1 MKEANQWSS
10 KLGFILA
17 TAGSAIGL
25 GAIWKFPYVA
35 GTSGGGAFLLVFI
48 LFTVLIG
55 LPLLLAEFIIGRKTQ
70 KNAVESYKA
79 LAPGKKWH
87 WIGYLGIITCF
98 ILLSFYSVV
107 GGWILIY
114 IIKGF
119 TGGLSLSSGFDTLFI
134 DTISNPYATVFGQLL
149 FIVLTILVVAKGVS
163 DGIEKV
169 SQVLMPA
176 LFILFILLMIRSVTP
191 HDAPKGLKFFF
202 MPDFGA
208 MDANTIL
215 YAMGQSFFSLSVG
228 VSVMVTYSAY
238 LEKEENIVQ
247 SAVSVT
253 VLNVLVAV
261 MAGVAIFPAVF
272 AFGLKPDQGPRL
284 LFNVC
289 RRLSLTKC
297 RWASCFYSP
306 FSLLFLFA
314 TLTSAFSMLEI
325 LVAVLSKGDSAKRK
339 RYAWIGGLA
348 IFIVGVP
355 SALSYGILSDVSI
368 FHRSIFDAADFLV
381 SNVLMPLGALLIA
394 VFVPLKIP
402 KQMLFDELKSGSGI
416 KRKWFAVWLLLIRY
430 VAPVAI
436 IIVFL
441 HVLGIF

>member
-1 MKEANQWSS
+1 
-10 KLGFILA
+10 
-17 TAGSAIGL
+17 
-25 GAIWKFPYVA
+25 
-35 GTSGGGAFLLVFI
+35 
-48 LFTVLIG
+48 
-55 LPLLLAEFIIGRKTQ
+55 
-70 KNAVESYKA
+70 
-79 LAPGKKWH
+79 
-87 WIGYLGIITCF
+87 
-98 ILLSFYSVV
+98 
-107 GGWILIY
+107 
-114 IIKGF
+114 
-119 TGGLSLSSGFDTLFI
+119 
-134 DTISNPYATVFGQLL
+134 
-149 FIVLTILVVAKGVS
+149 
-163 DGIEKV
+163 
-169 SQVLMPA
+169 
-176 LFILFILLMIRSVTP
+176 
-191 HDAPKGLKFFF
+191 
-202 MPDFGA
+202 
-208 MDANTIL
+208 
-215 YAMGQSFFSLSVG
+215 
-228 VSVMVTYSAY
+228 MVTYSAY

-272 AFGLKPDQGPRL
+272 AFGLKPDQGPQL
-284 LFNVC
+284 LFNV
-289 RRLSLTKC
+289 LPTVFNQMPLGIVFLL
-297 RWASCFYSP
+297 AFL
-306 FSLLFLFA
+306 LLFLFA

-348 IFIVGVP
+348 IFIVGIP